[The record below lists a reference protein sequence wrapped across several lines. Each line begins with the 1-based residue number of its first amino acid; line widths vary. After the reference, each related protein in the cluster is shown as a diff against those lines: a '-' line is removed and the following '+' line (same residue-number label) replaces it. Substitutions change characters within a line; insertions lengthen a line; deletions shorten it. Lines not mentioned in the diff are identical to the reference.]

1 MDSRDRGK
9 LIRAGFRVFR
19 IRPTLTSCEMQRRT
33 YEIWVLVPSDTPSGQ
48 SWRKH
53 RDKLSQTAASREWEA
68 LMADERNIGDV

>member
-9 LIRAGFRVFR
+9 LIRAGFRIFR
-19 IRPTLTSCEMQRRT
+19 CRPKLTSCEQQRRT
-33 YEIWVLVPSDTPSGQ
+33 YEIWVLDASGQ

-53 RDKLSQTAASREWEA
+53 RDKLTQAAASREWDA